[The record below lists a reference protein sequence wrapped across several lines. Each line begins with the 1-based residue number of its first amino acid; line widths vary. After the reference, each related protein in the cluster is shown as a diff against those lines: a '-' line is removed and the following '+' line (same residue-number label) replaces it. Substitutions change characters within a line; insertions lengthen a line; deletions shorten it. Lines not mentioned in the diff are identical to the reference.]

1 MAKKGKGGSDGIGGV
16 LARGEQP
23 WIDISA
29 QMHDHSMTLA
39 GVPAKEFYYDAEVLV
54 ETTADVAAYY
64 NMDDLNPFADIY
76 NFEIEALGGK
86 MIYGEN
92 SMPTIDFRDPL
103 IKREED
109 LEKLKNKDVDFYN
122 DGRFPYALETIEQSL
137 KYGVIQGMFCSPF
150 SMAVGLR
157 TYPKLIRDMRRNPK
171 FAHKLFEFVVDD
183 VLTPYIK
190 AQNRYSDIVMSIGA
204 DAWACIPNLSVKEM
218 KEWVVPYNQR
228 LMENTKKFGVMSM
241 NVSGDYCEERIEKFD
256 RETLFGSFDV
266 EIASQGAPAVFLGM
280 GRWQDYPLEA
290 VREYTKQYREEGEG
304 VTVMAS
310 INARLLRDGPMEKIV
325 DLVKRHIDTFG
336 RDHNLSMFLA
346 NIPADAPPEHIH
358 AAIQAT
364 HTYGRFPIA
373 DDLNEVDFKFKK
385 RESFQEWKEKVYN
398 N

>member
-1 MAKKGKGGSDGIGGV
+1 LSQKSKGSSEGIGGL

-39 GVPAKEFYYDAEVLV
+39 QVPAKEFYYDAEVLV

-76 NFEIEALGGK
+76 NFEIEALGGN
-86 MIYGEN
+86 MIYGEK

-103 IKREED
+103 IKRPED
-109 LEKLKNKDVDFYN
+109 LDKLKKKEVDFYN
-122 DGRFPYALETIEQSL
+122 DGRLHYALETIEQSL

-157 TYPKLIRDMRRNPK
+157 SYPKLIRDMRRNPE
-171 FAHKLFEFVVDD
+171 FAHKLFKFIVDD

-190 AQNRYSDIVMSIGA
+190 AQNRYSGVIMAIGA
-204 DAWACIPNLSVKEM
+204 DAWACIPNLSVEEM

-228 LMENTKKFGVMSM
+228 LMDNTKKFGVLSM
-241 NVSGDYCEERIEKFD
+241 NISGDYCEERPEKFD
-256 RETLFGSFDV
+256 KEILHGSFDV
-266 EIASQGAPAVFLGM
+266 EMASQGAPALFLGM
-280 GRWQDYPLEA
+280 GRWQDYPLDA
-290 VREYTKQYREEGEG
+290 VRDYTKRFRDNGET
-304 VTVMAS
+304 VTIMAS
-310 INARLLRDGPMEKIV
+310 INARLLRDGPPEKII

-336 RDHNLSMFLA
+336 RDHNLSIFCA

-373 DDLNEVDFKFKK
+373 ENLDEVDFELKK
-385 RESFQEWKEKVYN
+385 RESFQEWKKKV
-398 N
+398 